1 MVGMNVTPA
10 LGQTNDYNY
19 YMSVFSV
26 KLANGSLRLYL
37 ETTVYPGPATYVNH
51 LGA

>member
-1 MVGMNVTPA
+1 MSLLPWDTLMG
-10 LGQTNDYNY
+10 

-26 KLANGSLRLYL
+26 KLANESLRLYL
-37 ETTVYPGPATYVNH
+37 ETTVYLGLATYVNH